1 MCGLY
6 GSKRHQ
12 QGKLKKLKKEDRETV
27 GWSWYHTEEL
37 NGRKSYHGCLMR
49 NLMKRI

>member
-12 QGKLKKLKKEDRETV
+12 QGKFKKLKKEDRETV
-27 GWSWYHTEEL
+27 GWSWYPHRRTEWKKKL
-37 NGRKSYHGCLMR
+37 LMVA
-49 NLMKRI
+49 